1 MAVMQLEF
9 RRETGGTMQDRR
21 EHIRGKVI
29 FGAFAKSGGDAPHV
43 PCVVRN
49 ISHSGANVEFPA
61 AVTLPDNISIEIP
74 KTGRSFLGK
83 IIWWR
88 GRQAGIAFHGPVT
101 GGPATALDL
110 EERLRISERKAR
122 ALKQRVKQLLGEG

>member
-1 MAVMQLEF
+1 
-9 RRETGGTMQDRR
+9 MQDRR
-21 EHIRGKVI
+21 EHSRGKVI
-29 FGAFAKSGGDAPHV
+29 FGAFAKGTANAPGV

-61 AVTLPDNISIEIP
+61 TATLPDNLSIAIP

-88 GRQAGIAFHGPVT
+88 GRQAGIAFHEPDNAIPT
-101 GGPATALDL
+101 PTLDL
-110 EERLRISERKAR
+110 EERLRISERKER
-122 ALKQRVKQLLGEG
+122 ALKQRVKPLLGEG

>member
-1 MAVMQLEF
+1 
-9 RRETGGTMQDRR
+9 MQDRR

-29 FGAFAKSGGDAPHV
+29 FGAFAKGDASVPHV

-49 ISHSGANVEFPA
+49 ISQSGASVEFPA
-61 AVTLPDNISIEIP
+61 AATLPDRISIAIP

-88 GRQAGIAFHGPVT
+88 GRQAGIAFHA
-101 GGPATALDL
+101 PASDSPAPALDL

>member
-1 MAVMQLEF
+1 
-9 RRETGGTMQDRR
+9 MQDRR
-21 EHIRGKVI
+21 EHSRGKVI
-29 FGAFAKSGGDAPHV
+29 FGAFAKGASDASNV

-61 AVTLPDNISIEIP
+61 TATLPDRISIAIP

-88 GRQAGIAFHGPVT
+88 GRQAGIAFHAPDNDS
-101 GGPATALDL
+101 ATPKLDL

-122 ALKQRVKQLLGEG
+122 ALKQRVKQLLGEA